1 MNEYTIRAEQVES
14 GGTFSKHKGWLELTP
29 ARLQFSREQGG
40 KPEFE
45 VQLTAIES
53 VRPKKAFRK
62 GVEVLEV
69 IYLDEDG
76 KRQTK
81 AFERMSWA
89 QWASPA
95 GRAEQNSFATFER
108 DIAEARK
115 HVFDGGQAAPAG
127 EDKLERLKQLG
138 ELKASGVLTED
149 EFQKEKARILGG

>member
-14 GGTFSKHKGWLELTP
+14 GGTFSRHKGWLELTP
-29 ARLQFSREQGG
+29 TRLQFSKKQGG

-45 VQLTAIES
+45 VQLAAIDS

-69 IYLDEDG
+69 IYLDKNG

-89 QWASPA
+89 QWASVS
-95 GRAEQNSFATFER
+95 GRDEQNSFSTFER
-108 DIAEARK
+108 DISEARK
-115 HVFDGGQAAPAG
+115 RVLDGDQAAPAA
-127 EDKLERLKQLG
+127 DDRLERLKQLG
-138 ELKASGVLTED
+138 ELKASGILSED
-149 EFQKEKARILGG
+149 EFEKEKARILGG